1 MRSRRLFLLDANDQ
15 ISSRQVTALQKAADW
30 ALEHAQV
37 KHPDGSATGVMF
49 LPEFGDVLFRV
60 LQRGYGITL
69 GANGNVSVVFSK
81 LDDVPEV
88 VPSVI
93 VTMMPMHVRGER
105 LIAHSIHLNQ
115 AAAGSDFPGHLGD
128 AIADAFVGKLL

>member
-1 MRSRRLFLLDANDQ
+1 MRTRRLFLLDPSDQ
-15 ISSRQVTALQKAADW
+15 ITNRQTAAFQQAADW
-30 ALEHAQV
+30 ALDHAQI
-37 KHPDGSATGVMF
+37 KHPDGTATGVMF

-60 LQRGYGITL
+60 VNRGYGITL
-69 GANGNVSVVFSK
+69 GANGNVSVIFSK
-81 LDDVPEV
+81 LDDVLEI

-93 VTMMPMHVRGER
+93 VTLMPMHVRGEK

-115 AAAGSDFPGHLGD
+115 AAAGSEFPSGLGD